1 MNESFITKVIE
12 AYRITIPKKI
22 REKLSISEG
31 DLVEAIVIR
40 KIEKTANVE
49 VKESAVQ

>member
-22 REKLSISEG
+22 REKLQLQEG
-31 DLVEAIVIR
+31 DLVEAVVIR
-40 KIEKTANVE
+40 KIEKTNTE
-49 VKESAVQ
+49 TEKESERQ

>member
-22 REKLSISEG
+22 REKLQLQEG
-31 DLVEAIVIR
+31 DLVEAVVIR
-40 KIEKTANVE
+40 KIEKTNTEMKVE
-49 VKESAVQ
+49 SEAQ